1 MKNQINDSRKE
12 IILHTARDLLIK
24 NGFAKTTLDDIA
36 NAIGMKKSS
45 LYYYYSNKDSLFDDI
60 MMREEKYFCSL
71 VAEALKKSETAIDKI
86 ISYEKAKFEYVKDT
100 LKLHEMSTSI
110 ILKLK
115 IKMFDHIKSIQGKE
129 IEMIKKILDEGI
141 MNKEIKMCDTKKLQR
156 LS

>member
-71 VAEALKKSETAIDKI
+71 VAEALKKSETVLTKSLA
-86 ISYEKAKFEYVKDT
+86 
-100 LKLHEMSTSI
+100 MSTGQGSENWQPLGIATVGGLLFSSI
-110 ILKLK
+110 ITLVLVPVLYSVFETR
-115 IKMFDHIKSIQGKE
+115 IKQKKE
-129 IEMIKKILDEGI
+129 ID
-141 MNKEIKMCDTKKLQR
+141 
-156 LS
+156 

>member
-71 VAEALKKSETAIDKI
+71 VAEALMKSETVLTKSLAMR
-86 ISYEKAKFEYVKDT
+86 
-100 LKLHEMSTSI
+100 KLSLNM
-110 ILKLK
+110 LK
-115 IKMFDHIKSIQGKE
+115 I
-129 IEMIKKILDEGI
+129 
-141 MNKEIKMCDTKKLQR
+141 R
-156 LS
+156 